1 MSKKSLKSSAIDIII
16 TAIINALYVWA
27 RRWGNNAYFYIL
39 IGDDDCQ
46 DVAWCNS
53 DAVESIATT
62 PVISNPKAAALFESM
77 RVPYDVL
84 IEDARKDPEYEKIF
98 QEEFNK
104 PEAWYSEEVEKE
116 EGGEQ

>member
-53 DAVESIATT
+53 DAVESIA
-62 PVISNPKAAALFESM
+62 PKLRRSLNPCAYPM
-77 RVPYDVL
+77 MY
-84 IEDARKDPEYEKIF
+84 
-98 QEEFNK
+98 
-104 PEAWYSEEVEKE
+104 
-116 EGGEQ
+116 